1 MSLRIDLLDSKKHD
15 RSSFDCGVNSLDD
28 YIRTRA
34 SQELKKRVSTPYVL
48 TDSPER
54 QVLGYYCL
62 SSYSLAKPPL
72 CGIASAELEEST
84 AKKLPRYPLLP
95 AILLGRLAV
104 DSGYQGKGYGG
115 FLLLDA
121 MKRCLELS
129 TQLAAV
135 AMVVDAISQGAASF
149 YKDYGFIEFPDDP
162 MKLYIS
168 MVEIEKLGL

>member
-15 RSSFDCGVNSLDD
+15 RSLFTCGVDSLDD
-28 YIRTRA
+28 YIKTRA

-62 SSYSLAKPPL
+62 SSYS
-72 CGIASAELEEST
+72 IASAELEEST
-84 AKKLPRYPLLP
+84 VKKLPRYPLLP

-121 MKRCLELS
+121 MKRCLQLS

>member
-1 MSLRIDLLDSKKHD
+1 MSLSIELLNTKKHD
-15 RSSFDCGVNSLDD
+15 RSSFACGVDSLDD
-28 YIRTRA
+28 YIKTRA

-48 TDSPER
+48 TDSPSGL
-54 QVLGYYCL
+54 VLGYYCL
-62 SSYSLAKPPL
+62 SSYS
-72 CGIASAELEEST
+72 IASTELDEST

-95 AILLGRLAV
+95 AVLLGRLAV

-121 MKRCLELS
+121 MKRCFELS
-129 TQLAAV
+129 DRLAAV
-135 AMVVDAISQGAASF
+135 AMVVDAISQSVASF
-149 YKDYGFIEFPDDP
+149 YQDYGFIEFPDDP

>member
-1 MSLRIDLLDSKKHD
+1 MLSIELLDSKKHE
-15 RSSFDCGVNSLDD
+15 RTTFHCGVDSLDD
-28 YIRTRA
+28 YIKTRA

-48 TDSPER
+48 TDLPAR

-62 SSYSLAKPPL
+62 SSYSV
-72 CGIASAELEEST
+72 ASAELDEST

-135 AMVVDAISQGAASF
+135 AMVVDAIGQGAAIF
-149 YKDYGFIEFPDDP
+149 YKDYGFIEFSDDP
-162 MKLYIS
+162 MKRYIS
-168 MVEIEKLGL
+168 MAEIQKLNL

>member
-1 MSLRIDLLDSKKHD
+1 MLSIELLDSKKHD
-15 RSSFDCGVNSLDD
+15 RSTFHCGADSLDD
-28 YIRTRA
+28 YIKTRA

-48 TDSPER
+48 TDLSER

-62 SSYSLAKPPL
+62 SSYSLA
-72 CGIASAELEEST
+72 SAELDEST

-104 DSGYQGKGYGG
+104 DSEHQGKGYGG

-135 AMVVDAISQGAASF
+135 VMVVDAISQGAAIF
-149 YKDYGFIEFPDDP
+149 YKDYGFIEFLDDP
-162 MKLYIS
+162 LKLYIS
-168 MVEIEKLGL
+168 MLEIEKLNL

>member
-1 MSLRIDLLDSKKHD
+1 MLSVELLDSKNHD
-15 RSSFDCGVNSLDD
+15 RTTFHCGVDSLDD
-28 YIRTRA
+28 YIKTRA

-48 TDSPER
+48 TDLPAQ
-54 QVLGYYCL
+54 QVLGYYRL
-62 SSYSLAKPPL
+62 SSYS
-72 CGIASAELEEST
+72 IASTELDEST
-84 AKKLPRYPLLP
+84 AKKLPRYPLVP
-95 AILLGRLAV
+95 AILLGRLAI

-115 FLLLDA
+115 FLLLNA
-121 MKRCLELS
+121 MKRCFESS

-149 YKDYGFIEFPDDP
+149 YEDYGFIEFPNDP

>member
-1 MSLRIDLLDSKKHD
+1 MLSIELLDSKKHD
-15 RSSFDCGVNSLDD
+15 RSTFHCSVDSLDD
-28 YIRTRA
+28 YIKTRA

-48 TDSPER
+48 TDSPQHR
-54 QVLGYYCL
+54 VLGCYCL
-62 SSYSLAKPPL
+62 SSYS
-72 CGIASAELEEST
+72 IASTELDEST
-84 AKKLPRYPLLP
+84 AKKLPRYKALP
-95 AILLGRLAV
+95 AVLLGRLAV

-129 TQLAAV
+129 DRLAAV

-168 MVEIEKLGL
+168 MVGIEKLGL